1 LFQTDKEKIQLTPVY
16 WWVQSAEGFTGCR
29 QNTWP
34 LFEHEM
40 FSSSFKTEGKNSG
53 EVHPDITFTITKSL
67 PSFDWADRCGKP
79 EPVQG
84 LM

>member
-1 LFQTDKEKIQLTPVY
+1 MQKGLLAAGKTTRP
-16 WWVQSAEGFTGCR
+16 
-29 QNTWP
+29 
-34 LFEHEM
+34 FEHEM
-40 FSSSFKTEGKNSG
+40 FSSAFNTEEKNSE
-53 EVHPDITFTITKSL
+53 EVHLNITITITKSL